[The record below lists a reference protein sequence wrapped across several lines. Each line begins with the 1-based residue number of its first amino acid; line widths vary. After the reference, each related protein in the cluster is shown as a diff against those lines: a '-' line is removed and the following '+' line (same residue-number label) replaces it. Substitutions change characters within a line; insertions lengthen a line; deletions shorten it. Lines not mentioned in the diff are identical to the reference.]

1 MQGVDPA
8 VEPLRGASTNNEEYC
23 LTCQYVVPQSAWQ
36 QHVSG
41 IKHLRKEAF
50 LKYRTAVDEAEKDKN
65 NLTIEGRTN
74 LGFLDPSVAA
84 LGFTEELV
92 VKSSARSG
100 KSVLSEVRLAS
111 TQGTGRRSSS
121 GFSVHD
127 SPTLPTTVKSLI
139 TVFIKFTQK
148 FIGRYDDRIEF
159 IFENTVSHE
168 KFVISRQ
175 LQVVVGDQ
183 ADHNALRPVA
193 PYVSRKR
200 KTRTPEKTV
209 VRGVA
214 PPSFGG
220 ISYVTEL
227 PEAPIPKQLLELL
240 GGSNLLQQ
248 QITDI
253 GGHLLWI
260 EEHQT
265 EADLERYDMSNVTL
279 PQANQYYYLAIPG
292 LAEKRPS
299 VLVGDRILVQRRG
312 ASASGRWFEGR
323 VHVVQQNQVALA
335 FHPRFHKDWSA
346 LQRYNVR
353 FKLTRIVLRRQHQA
367 LDLDFREDRVLFP
380 TQAHVEDV
388 NVIQQLS
395 FINPLIASNPRQRE
409 AVQAIVHQQPG
420 SPPFVVF
427 GPPGTGKTVTII
439 EAIRQI
445 LRTHPTSRI
454 LACGP
459 SNSAA
464 DLIAERLSSSLSP
477 DELFRMV
484 VKLTKN
490 FRSHSAILRFP
501 NDKFY
506 AGELEQCAPV
516 LTINTY
522 LSLPFLPNAKF
533 PVIFHSVLGKDD
545 REAVSPSF
553 FNIDEALVVKSL
565 SSYGIRIL
573 IDECLG
579 DNDIG
584 IITPYHAQC
593 LKIRTTL
600 RGAMADGIKVGSVE
614 EFQGQVLSYMLYYG
628 VEAEANDDTQ
638 ERKVI
643 MISTVRSSKDYVK
656 HDLRHTLGFVANPR
670 RFNVAVTRAKAL
682 LIVIGNPH
690 VLSLDPLWRSFLN
703 YIYLEGGWVGPE
715 IPWDPQAP
723 VDPQGRY
730 DDGVRSAAEAD
741 MNEYTRRMEEFVGT
755 ASGEQEDG
763 EGNDE
768 EGDDEEDGDDDEDGD
783 EDEDGEDD
791 E

>member
-1 MQGVDPA
+1 MQFHSPHGS
-8 VEPLRGASTNNEEYC
+8 STY
-23 LTCQYVVPQSAWQ
+23 
-36 QHVSG
+36 
-41 IKHLRKEAF
+41 K
-50 LKYRTAVDEAEKDKN
+50 TAVDEAEKDKN

-74 LGFLDPSVAA
+74 LGFLDPSVAS

-92 VKSSARSG
+92 VKSSERFG
-100 KSVLSEVRLAS
+100 KSVLSEVSLAS
-111 TQGTGRRSSS
+111 TQGAGRRSSS

-127 SPTLPTTVKSLI
+127 SPKLRILI
-139 TVFIKFTQK
+139 TTRSRIIVVFKFTQS
-148 FIGRYDDRIEF
+148 FIGRYEDRIEF
-159 IFENTVSHE
+159 VFENTVSHE

-200 KTRTPEKTV
+200 NTRTPEKTV

-214 PPSFGG
+214 PPSLGG
-220 ISYVTEL
+220 ISYVAEL
-227 PEAPIPKQLLELL
+227 PKSPIPKELLELL
-240 GGSNLLQQ
+240 SGSNPLQQ

-253 GGHLLWI
+253 RGLYITGPLSTGTYAKHFKHLLWI

-279 PQANQYYYLAIPG
+279 PQVNQYYYLAIPG

-299 VLVGDRILVQRRG
+299 VLVGDRILVQRRAPVPQDAG
-312 ASASGRWFEGR
+312 SKAAFTSSNKIKWASPSTASSTRVGR
-323 VHVVQQNQVALA
+323 LC
-335 FHPRFHKDWSA
+335 K
-346 LQRYNVR
+346 
-353 FKLTRIVLRRQHQA
+353 A
-367 LDLDFREDRVLFP
+367 LDLDFGEDRVLFP

-388 NVIQQLS
+388 NVTQQVS

-409 AVQAIVHQQPG
+409 AVQSIVHQQPG

-445 LRTHPTSRI
+445 LRTHPSSRI

-464 DLIAERLSSSLSP
+464 DLIAERLSTSLSS
-477 DELFRMV
+477 DELFRMYAPS
-484 VKLTKN
+484 
-490 FRSHSAILRFP
+490 RSNSQIPNTLNRDYTCFSANGEFRFP
-501 NDKFY
+501 DM
-506 AGELEQCAPV
+506 ARLESFRVVVATCVASSM
-516 LTINTY
+516 
-522 LSLPFLPNAKF
+522 LSG
-533 PVIFHSVLGKDD
+533 VGIQRGHYTHIF
-545 REAVSPSF
+545 
-553 FNIDEALVVKSL
+553 IDEAGQATEPEAFISIGNLVDHQTNVVL
-565 SSYGIRIL
+565 S
-573 IDECLG
+573 D
-579 DNDIG
+579 DDIG

-600 RGAMADGIKVGSVE
+600 RSAMADGVKV
-614 EFQGQVLSYMLYYG
+614 G
-628 VEAEANDDTQ
+628 VEAEANRDTQ

-703 YIYLEGGWVGPE
+703 YIHLEGGWVGPE

-741 MNEYTRRMEEFVGT
+741 MNEYTRRMEEFVAT

-763 EGNDE
+763 GGNDEEGDGEEGEDDEEGDDDGEGDDE
-768 EGDDEEDGDDDEDGD
+768 EGDDEEGDDDE
-783 EDEDGEDD
+783 
-791 E
+791 